1 MSSTASQSLINLL
14 LESGVPSTE
23 EAAELAV
30 NLNGGSWVSQVLD
43 SGKVDEQRF
52 LVAIGNFFRVPVTSI
67 DAKKIDRATLSVL
80 PSRFVFQHHILP
92 VEVKENSVVL
102 ATYDLFNS
110 IGRQL
115 ASQLLKKPVEWVL
128 VPRAQVLRAMKTLYG
143 IGAETFDEILKTNR
157 SFEVLQDTETAI
169 ELNDDDPEASVVKFV
184 NQIIREAIF
193 ERATDI
199 HVEPLENDLR
209 IRYRIDGILH
219 EVAVPP
225 QLRVLQ
231 SAIISRLKVMSHM
244 DIAERRLPQDGRMN
258 LQSNHQNIDV
268 RVSTIPTV
276 NGESISLR
284 LLSRSEQQFGFD
296 RLDLSEKQE
305 KIIRHLLAQ
314 PNGIILLTGPTGC
327 GKSTSLYCFLSSI
340 NSVQRRIITI
350 EEPVEYR
357 IPGVSQIDVKP
368 EIDLTFAKGLRHILR
383 QDPNVVMVGEIRDI
397 ETADIAIRAAMTGHL
412 VFSTLHTND
421 AVGGITRLLD
431 MDVEPFLLASVV
443 KSFIAQR
450 LVRTICPD
458 CVQLV
463 DYPREYLAEISFPVK
478 ELGTRFKRGAGCDQC
493 RQTGY
498 QGRAAIYE
506 ICLITEPLR
515 KLIMQKRD
523 GGELKQCAI
532 AEGMETLRQ
541 DGWRRVA
548 QGKTTIEE
556 VVRVTQTDEV
566 MAETT
571 EEAEPVVAAESVDA
585 IVANSSNVPS
595 PKAWRGYGRAA
606 GDGLPR
612 GKQPSKKSDVSHK
625 LTK

>member
-1 MSSTASQSLINLL
+1 MSPALSNSLIELL
-14 LESGVPSTE
+14 LASGVPTRD
-23 EAAELAV
+23 EAALLAQ
-30 NLNGGSWVSQVLD
+30 NLDGGSWTTQVLD

-52 LVAIGNFFRVPVTSI
+52 LNAIGQYFDVPVVAL
-67 DAKKIDRATLSVL
+67 DPKKIDRETLRVL

-92 VEVKENSVVL
+92 IEQRDNAVVL
-102 ATYDLFNS
+102 ATYDLFNAV
-110 IGRQL
+110 GRQL
-115 ASQLLKKPVEWVL
+115 ASQLVTKPIEWVL
-128 VPRAQVLRAMKTLYG
+128 VPRSHVLRAMKTVYG
-143 IGAETFDEILKTNR
+143 VGAETFDEILKTNR
-157 SFEVLQDTETAI
+157 SFESLQDTETALD
-169 ELNDDDPEASVVKFV
+169 LNSDDPEASVVKFV
-184 NQIIREAIF
+184 NQIIREAIL

-231 SAIISRLKVMSHM
+231 SAIISRLKVMAHM
-244 DIAERRLPQDGRMN
+244 DIAERRLPQDGRIQ
-258 LQSNHQNIDV
+258 LHSTGQDIDV

-284 LLSRSEQQFGFD
+284 LLSRDQQNEQFGFE
-296 RLDLSEKQE
+296 RLDLSEKQSQT
-305 KIIRHLLAQ
+305 IRWLLAQ
-314 PNGIILLTGPTGC
+314 PNGIVLVTGPTGS

-357 IPGVSQIDVKP
+357 LPGVSQIDVKP

-383 QDPNVVMVGEIRDI
+383 QDPNVVMVGEIRDV

-431 MDVEPFLLASVV
+431 MEVEPFLLSSVV
-443 KSFIAQR
+443 KAFLAQR

-458 CVQLV
+458 CPENVEYPA
-463 DYPREYLAEISFPVK
+463 DYLRDIQFPVH
-478 ELGTRFKRGAGCDQC
+478 ELGTAHRRGRGCDNC

-498 QGRAAIYE
+498 QGRCAIYE
-506 ICLITEPLR
+506 VCVITEPLR

-523 GGELKQCAI
+523 GGEMKQCAI
-532 AEGMETLRQ
+532 TEGMLTLRQ

-548 QGKTTIEE
+548 QGMTTIEE
-556 VVRVTQTDEV
+556 VVRVTQNDEV
-566 MAETT
+566 MSETDVA
-571 EEAEPVVAAESVDA
+571 AEPVVA
-585 IVANSSNVPS
+585 
-595 PKAWRGYGRAA
+595 
-606 GDGLPR
+606 
-612 GKQPSKKSDVSHK
+612 
-625 LTK
+625 

>member
-1 MSSTASQSLINLL
+1 MNPTASQSVIDLL
-14 LESGVPSTE
+14 LASGVPSRE
-23 EAAELAV
+23 EAAQLAQ
-30 NLNGGSWVSQVLD
+30 NLNGGSWTSQVLD

-52 LVAIGNFFRVPVTSI
+52 LSVIGNFFRVPVVSI
-67 DAKKIDRATLSVL
+67 DPKTIDRQALSIL

-92 VEVKENSVVL
+92 VEVKETSVVL

-110 IGRQL
+110 VGRQL
-115 ASQLLKKPVEWVL
+115 VSQLLKKPAEWVL
-128 VPRAQVLRAMKTLYG
+128 VPRAQLLRAMKTLYG
-143 IGAETFDEILKTNR
+143 VGAETFDEILKTNR
-157 SFEVLQDTETAI
+157 SFEIFQDAETSTDLTA
-169 ELNDDDPEASVVKFV
+169 DDPEASVVKFV
-184 NQIIREAIF
+184 NQIIREAII

-225 QLRVLQ
+225 QLRLLQ
-231 SAIISRLKVMSHM
+231 SAIISRLKVMAHM

-258 LQSNHQNIDV
+258 LHANNQEIDV

-284 LLSRSEQQFGFD
+284 LLSRSEQQFGFE
-296 RLDLSEKQE
+296 RLDLSKKQE
-305 KIIRHLLAQ
+305 RVIRHLLAL

-357 IPGVSQIDVKP
+357 LPGVSQIDVKP

-450 LVRTICPD
+450 LVRTICPE
-458 CVQLV
+458 CVEMV
-463 DYPREYLAEISFPVK
+463 EYPPEYLAEISFPS
-478 ELGTRFKRGAGCDQC
+478 ELGTKFRRGRGCDSC

-506 ICLITEPLR
+506 ICVVTEPLR

-548 QGKTTIEE
+548 QGRTTIEE

-571 EEAEPVVAAESVDA
+571 EEAEPVVAS
-585 IVANSSNVPS
+585 
-595 PKAWRGYGRAA
+595 
-606 GDGLPR
+606 
-612 GKQPSKKSDVSHK
+612 
-625 LTK
+625 

>member
-1 MSSTASQSLINLL
+1 MSAAPSQSLINLL
-14 LESGVPSTE
+14 LESGVASTE
-23 EAAELAV
+23 EAAGLAT

-52 LVAIGNFFRVPVTSI
+52 LAAIGKFFRVPIVSI
-67 DAKKIDRATLSVL
+67 DAKKIDRATLSIL
-80 PSRFVFQHHILP
+80 PSRFVFQHQILP
-92 VEVKENSVVL
+92 IESKENSVVL

-115 ASQLLKKPVEWVL
+115 AGQLLKKPAEWVL
-128 VPRAQVLRAMKTLYG
+128 VPRAQLLRAMKTLYG
-143 IGAETFDEILKTNR
+143 VGAETFDEILKTR
-157 SFEVLQDTETAI
+157 GSMDVLEDTETAI
-169 ELNDDDPEASVVKFV
+169 ELNADDPEASVVKFV
-184 NQIIREAIF
+184 NQIIREAIA

-258 LQSNHQNIDV
+258 LHASNVEIDV

-284 LLSRSEQQFGFD
+284 LLSRGEQHFNFE
-296 RLDLSEKQE
+296 RLDLGNRQE
-305 KIIRHLLAQ
+305 EIVRNLLTQ

-383 QDPNVVMVGEIRDI
+383 QDPNVVMVGEIRDV
-397 ETADIAIRAAMTGHL
+397 ETADISIRAAMTGHL

-458 CVQLV
+458 CAEEVA
-463 DYPREYLAEISFPVK
+463 YPRDYLAEISFPLK
-478 ELGTRFKRGAGCDQC
+478 ELGTRFQRGAGCDQC
-493 RQTGY
+493 RHTGY

-506 ICLITEPLR
+506 VCVITEPLR
-515 KLIMQKRD
+515 KLIMRRRD
-523 GGELKQCAI
+523 GSELKQCAI

-566 MAETT
+566 MAETAA
-571 EEAEPVVAAESVDA
+571 EAEPVVAA
-585 IVANSSNVPS
+585 
-595 PKAWRGYGRAA
+595 GAA
-606 GDGLPR
+606 
-612 GKQPSKKSDVSHK
+612 
-625 LTK
+625 

>member
-1 MSSTASQSLINLL
+1 MSPALSKSLIDILL
-14 LESGVPSTE
+14 ASGVETRE
-23 EAAELAV
+23 DAATLAS
-30 NLNGGSWVSQVLD
+30 NLNGGSWTADVLN
-43 SGKVDEQRF
+43 SGKVDEQKF
-52 LVAIGNFFRVPVTSI
+52 LNAIGQLFSVPVVSI
-67 DAKKIDRATLSVL
+67 DAKKIERATLLVL

-92 VEVKENSVVL
+92 IEIKEKAVVL

-110 IGRQL
+110 TGRQL
-115 ASQLLKKPVEWVL
+115 ASQLLDKPAEWVL
-128 VPRAQVLRAMKTLYG
+128 VPRAQILRAMKTLYG
-143 IGAETFDEILKTNR
+143 VGAETFDEILKTNR
-157 SFEVLQDTETAI
+157 SFEALQDIETSTD
-169 ELNDDDPEASVVKFV
+169 LNADDPDASVVKFV
-184 NQIIREAIF
+184 NQIIREAIH

-225 QLRVLQ
+225 QLRLLQ
-231 SAIISRLKVMSHM
+231 SAIISRLKVMAHM
-244 DIAERRLPQDGRMN
+244 DIAERRLPQDGRIN
-258 LQSNHQNIDV
+258 LESADQKIDV

-284 LLSRSEQQFGFD
+284 LLSRDQQQDFGFE
-296 RLDLSEKQE
+296 RLDLSPAHTRMMKS
-305 KIIRHLLAQ
+305 LLAQ
-314 PNGIILLTGPTGC
+314 PNGIILVTGPTGS

-357 IPGVSQIDVKP
+357 LPGVSQIDVKP

-383 QDPNVVMVGEIRDI
+383 QDPNVVMVGEIRDV

-421 AVGGITRLLD
+421 AVGGITRLID

-443 KSFIAQR
+443 KAFLAQR

-458 CVQLV
+458 CVETV
-463 DYPREYLAEISFPVK
+463 EYPKEYLEEISFPIEK
-478 ELGTRFKRGAGCDQC
+478 GTTFKRGAGCENC

-498 QGRAAIYE
+498 QGRLAIYE
-506 ICLITEPLR
+506 ICLVSEPLKR
-515 KLIMQKRD
+515 LIMKKAD

-532 AEGMETLRQ
+532 SQGMQTLRQ
-541 DGWRRVA
+541 DGWRRVVE
-548 QGKTTIEE
+548 GKTTIEE

-571 EEAEPVVAAESVDA
+571 
-585 IVANSSNVPS
+585 
-595 PKAWRGYGRAA
+595 G
-606 GDGLPR
+606 
-612 GKQPSKKSDVSHK
+612 
-625 LTK
+625 

>member
-1 MSSTASQSLINLL
+1 MNPAPSQSLINLL
-14 LESGVPSTE
+14 LESGVASTE
-23 EAAELAV
+23 EAAQLAT
-30 NLNGGSWVSQVLD
+30 NLNGGSWVNQVLD

-52 LVAIGNFFRVPVTSI
+52 LGAIGNFFRVPVVSI
-67 DAKKIDRATLSVL
+67 DAKNIDRSTLSIL

-92 VEVKENSVVL
+92 IEAKENSVVL

-115 ASQLLKKPVEWVL
+115 AGQLLKKPAEWVL
-128 VPRAQVLRAMKTLYG
+128 VPRAQLLRAMKTLYG
-143 IGAETFDEILKTNR
+143 VGAETFDEILKTRGSMDALEN
-157 SFEVLQDTETAI
+157 VDTAI
-169 ELNDDDPEASVVKFV
+169 ELNADDPEASVVKFV
-184 NQIIREAIF
+184 NQIIREAIA

-258 LQSNHQNIDV
+258 LLAGNQEIDV

-284 LLSRSEQQFGFD
+284 LLSRGGQQFGFD
-296 RLDLSEKQE
+296 RLDLSGKQE
-305 KIIRHLLAQ
+305 EIIRHLLAQ

-327 GKSTSLYCFLSSI
+327 GKSTSLYCFLSTI

-431 MDVEPFLLASVV
+431 MDVEPFLLSSVV
-443 KSFIAQR
+443 KAFIAQR
-450 LVRTICPD
+450 LVRTICPE
-458 CVQLV
+458 CAQLV
-463 DYPREYLAEISFPVK
+463 DYPREYLAEIGFPVK
-478 ELGTRFKRGAGCDQC
+478 ERGTQFQRGAGCDQC
-493 RQTGY
+493 RHTGY

-506 ICLITEPLR
+506 ICSITEPLR

-532 AEGMETLRQ
+532 SEGMETLRQ
-541 DGWRRVA
+541 DGWRRVV
-548 QGKTTIEE
+548 QGRTTIEE

-571 EEAEPVVAAESVDA
+571 VEAEPVVAGE
-585 IVANSSNVPS
+585 
-595 PKAWRGYGRAA
+595 AA
-606 GDGLPR
+606 
-612 GKQPSKKSDVSHK
+612 
-625 LTK
+625 

>member
-1 MSSTASQSLINLL
+1 MNTAPSQSLINLL
-14 LESGVPSTE
+14 LESGVTSTE
-23 EAAELAV
+23 DAAQLAT

-52 LVAIGNFFRVPVTSI
+52 LGAIGNFFRVPVVSI
-67 DAKKIDRATLSVL
+67 DAKNVDRATLAML

-92 VEVKENSVVL
+92 IESKENSVVL

-115 ASQLLKKPVEWVL
+115 AGQLLKKPAEWVL
-128 VPRAQVLRAMKTLYG
+128 VPRAQLLRAMKTLYG
-143 IGAETFDEILKTNR
+143 VGAETFDEILKTR
-157 SFEVLQDTETAI
+157 GSLDVLEDAETAI
-169 ELNDDDPEASVVKFV
+169 ELNADDPEASVVKFV
-184 NQIIREAIF
+184 NQIIREAIM

-258 LQSNHQNIDV
+258 LLAGNQEIDV

-284 LLSRSEQQFGFD
+284 LLSRGEQRFGFD
-296 RLDLSEKQE
+296 RLDLSDKQE

-383 QDPNVVMVGEIRDI
+383 QDPNVVMVGEIRDV

-443 KSFIAQR
+443 KAFIAQR
-450 LVRTICPD
+450 LVRTICRD
-458 CVQLV
+458 CAGLV
-463 DYPREYLAEISFPVK
+463 DYPKEYLAEIGFPVK
-478 ELGTRFKRGAGCDQC
+478 EHGTQFQRGAGCDQC

-506 ICLITEPLR
+506 ICVITEPLR

-532 AEGMETLRQ
+532 AEGMETLRH
-541 DGWRRVA
+541 DGWRRVV
-548 QGKTTIEE
+548 QGRTTIEE

-571 EEAEPVVAAESVDA
+571 VEAEPVVAGQAVETAE
-585 IVANSSNVPS
+585 I
-595 PKAWRGYGRAA
+595 R
-606 GDGLPR
+606 
-612 GKQPSKKSDVSHK
+612 
-625 LTK
+625 

>member
-1 MSSTASQSLINLL
+1 
-14 LESGVPSTE
+14 
-23 EAAELAV
+23 
-30 NLNGGSWVSQVLD
+30 
-43 SGKVDEQRF
+43 
-52 LVAIGNFFRVPVTSI
+52 
-67 DAKKIDRATLSVL
+67 
-80 PSRFVFQHHILP
+80 
-92 VEVKENSVVL
+92 
-102 ATYDLFNS
+102 
-110 IGRQL
+110 
-115 ASQLLKKPVEWVL
+115 
-128 VPRAQVLRAMKTLYG
+128 
-143 IGAETFDEILKTNR
+143 
-157 SFEVLQDTETAI
+157 
-169 ELNDDDPEASVVKFV
+169 V
-184 NQIIREAIF
+184 NQVIREAIV

-225 QLRVLQ
+225 QLRLLQ
-231 SAIISRLKVMSHM
+231 SAILSRLKVMAHM
-244 DIAERRLPQDGRMN
+244 DIAERRLPQDGRIN
-258 LQSNHQNIDV
+258 LQAHDQNIDV

-284 LLSRSEQQFGFD
+284 LLSRTETQNFGFD
-296 RLDLSEKQE
+296 RLDMSAKQGQVV
-305 KIIRHLLAQ
+305 RALLAQ

-357 IPGVSQIDVKP
+357 LPGVSQIDVKP

-383 QDPNVVMVGEIRDI
+383 QDPNVVMVGEIRDV
-397 ETADIAIRAAMTGHL
+397 ETADISIRAAMTGHL

-431 MDVEPFLLASVV
+431 MDVEPFLLSSVV
-443 KSFIAQR
+443 KAFIAQR
-450 LVRTICPD
+450 LVRTICPH
-458 CVQLV
+458 CVRMY
-463 DYPREYLAEISFPVK
+463 DYPREYLAEIGVPAEMGTNFP
-478 ELGTRFKRGAGCDQC
+478 RGEGCDSC

-498 QGRAAIYE
+498 QGRLAIYE
-506 ICLITEPLR
+506 ICVVNEPLK

-532 AEGMETLRQ
+532 TNGMETLRQ

-566 MAETT
+566 MAET
-571 EEAEPVVAAESVDA
+571 ELQSAPALMAEPPMVLS
-585 IVANSSNVPS
+585 
-595 PKAWRGYGRAA
+595 
-606 GDGLPR
+606 
-612 GKQPSKKSDVSHK
+612 
-625 LTK
+625 

>member
-1 MSSTASQSLINLL
+1 MNQALSNSLIDLL
-14 LESGVPSTE
+14 LASGVPSRD
-23 EAAELAV
+23 EAVALAT
-30 NLNGGSWVSQVLD
+30 NLNGGSWTAQVLD

-52 LVAIGNFFRVPVTSI
+52 LEAIGNFFQVPVMSI
-67 DAKKIDRATLSVL
+67 DTKRIERTTLSLL

-92 VEVKENSVVL
+92 IETRDKAVVL

-110 IGRQL
+110 VGRQL
-115 ASQLLKKPVEWVL
+115 ASQLLKRPTEWVL
-128 VPRAQVLRAMKTLYG
+128 VPRAQILRAMKTVYG
-143 IGAETFDEILKTNR
+143 VGAETFDEILKTNR
-157 SFEVLQDTETAI
+157 SFEGVQDIETATD
-169 ELNDDDPEASVVKFV
+169 LDANDPEASVVKFV
-184 NQIIREAIF
+184 NQIIREAIL

-225 QLRVLQ
+225 QLRLLQ
-231 SAIISRLKVMSHM
+231 SAIISRLKVMAHM
-244 DIAERRLPQDGRMN
+244 DIAERRLPQDGRIN
-258 LQSNHQNIDV
+258 LQAHDQNIDV

-284 LLSRSEQQFGFD
+284 LLSRTEQHFGFD
-296 RLDLSEKQE
+296 RLDMSDKQTHV
-305 KIIRHLLAQ
+305 IRTLLAQ

-357 IPGVSQIDVKP
+357 LPGVSQIDVKP

-383 QDPNVVMVGEIRDI
+383 QDPNVVMVGEIRDV
-397 ETADIAIRAAMTGHL
+397 ETADISIRAAMTGHL

-431 MDVEPFLLASVV
+431 MDVEPFLLSSVV
-443 KSFIAQR
+443 KAFIAQR
-450 LVRTICPD
+450 LVRTICPH
-458 CVQLV
+458 CVRMYE
-463 DYPREYLAEISFPVK
+463 YPREYLAEIGVPA
-478 ELGTRFKRGAGCDQC
+478 ELGAQFRRGEGCDSC

-498 QGRAAIYE
+498 QGRLAIYE
-506 ICLITEPLR
+506 ICVVTEPLK

-532 AEGMETLRQ
+532 TNGMETLRH

-566 MAETT
+566 MAET
-571 EEAEPVVAAESVDA
+571 ELQSGPALMAEAPVVLS
-585 IVANSSNVPS
+585 
-595 PKAWRGYGRAA
+595 
-606 GDGLPR
+606 
-612 GKQPSKKSDVSHK
+612 
-625 LTK
+625 

>member
-1 MSSTASQSLINLL
+1 MSSPANQSLINLL
-14 LESGVPSTE
+14 LEGGVGSRE
-23 EAAELAV
+23 EAAELAQ
-30 NLNGGSWVSQVLD
+30 NLNGGSWTTQVLD
-43 SGKVDEQRF
+43 SGKIDETRF
-52 LVAIGNFFRVPVTSI
+52 LTALGKFFRVPVRNIES
-67 DAKKIDRATLSVL
+67 KEIDRSTLSIL

-92 VEVKENSVVL
+92 LEEMEKTVVL

-110 IGRQL
+110 VGRQL
-115 ASQLLKKPVEWVL
+115 AGQLLKKTPEWVL
-128 VPRAQVLRAMKTLYG
+128 APRVQVLRAMKALYG
-143 IGAETFDEILKTNR
+143 VGAETFDEIIKTNR
-157 SFEVLQDTETAI
+157 AFEVLQDTEESTD
-169 ELNDDDPEASVVKFV
+169 LNADDPEASVVKFV
-184 NQIIREAIF
+184 NQIIREAIV

-231 SAIISRLKVMSHM
+231 SAIISRLKVMAHM
-244 DIAERRLPQDGRMN
+244 DIAERRLPQDGRIQ
-258 LQSNHQNIDV
+258 LRASHHDIDV

-284 LLSRSEQQFGFD
+284 LLSRDEESGFGFE
-296 RLDLSEKQE
+296 RLDLSENQAHA
-305 KIIRHLLAQ
+305 IRALLAQ
-314 PNGIILLTGPTGC
+314 PNGIVLVTGPTGS

-357 IPGVSQIDVKP
+357 LPGVSQIDVKP

-383 QDPNVVMVGEIRDI
+383 QDPNVVMVGEIRDV

-431 MDVEPFLLASVV
+431 MEVEPFLLASVV
-443 KSFIAQR
+443 KAFLAQR
-450 LVRTICPD
+450 LVRTICPE
-458 CVQLV
+458 CAQPV
-463 DYPREYLAEISFPVK
+463 DYPVEYLAEIAFPVDQ
-478 ELGTRFKRGAGCDQC
+478 LGTSHKRGVGCDQC

-506 ICLITEPLR
+506 ICVITEPLR
-515 KLIMQKRD
+515 RMIMQKRD

-541 DGWRRVA
+541 DGWRRVS

-556 VVRVTQTDEV
+556 VVRVTQSDEV

-571 EEAEPVVAAESVDA
+571 VEAAPAV
-585 IVANSSNVPS
+585 
-595 PKAWRGYGRAA
+595 A
-606 GDGLPR
+606 GDGGR
-612 GKQPSKKSDVSHK
+612 A
-625 LTK
+625 

>member
-1 MSSTASQSLINLL
+1 MNPTASQSVVDLL
-14 LESGVPSTE
+14 LASGVESRE
-23 EAAELAV
+23 EAAKLAQ
-30 NLNGGSWVSQVLD
+30 NLNGGSWTAQVLD
-43 SGKVDEQRF
+43 SGKVDEQKF
-52 LVAIGNFFRVPVTSI
+52 LTVIGNFFRVPVVSLDPKT
-67 DAKKIDRATLSVL
+67 IDRETLSLL

-92 VEVKENSVVL
+92 IEVKESSVVL

-110 IGRQL
+110 LGRQL
-115 ASQLLKKPVEWVL
+115 AGQLLKKPAEWVL
-128 VPRAQVLRAMKTLYG
+128 VPRAQLLRAMKSLYG
-143 IGAETFDEILKTNR
+143 VGAETFDEILKSKR
-157 SFEVLQDTETAI
+157 DFEILQEGETATDI
-169 ELNDDDPEASVVKFV
+169 SADDPEASVVKFV
-184 NQIIREAIF
+184 NQIIREAIV

-199 HVEPLENDLR
+199 HVEPLENDIR

-225 QLRVLQ
+225 QLRLLH
-231 SAIISRLKVMSHM
+231 SAIISRLKVMSQM

-258 LQSNHQNIDV
+258 LQSNNQEIDV

-284 LLSRSEQQFGFD
+284 LLSRGGQHFGFE
-296 RLDLSEKQE
+296 RLDLGKKQE
-305 KIIRHLLAQ
+305 KSIRHLLTQ

-327 GKSTSLYCFLSSI
+327 GKSTSLYCFLSTI

-350 EEPVEYR
+350 EEPVEYKL
-357 IPGVSQIDVKP
+357 PGVLQMDVKP
-368 EIDLTFAKGLRHILR
+368 EINFTFARGLRHILR
-383 QDPNVVMVGEIRDI
+383 QDPNVVMVGESRDV

-431 MDVEPFLLASVV
+431 MEVEPFLLASVV
-443 KSFIAQR
+443 KAFLAQR

-458 CVQLV
+458 CAQAVA
-463 DYPREYLAEISFPVK
+463 YPADYLAEIAFPVE
-478 ELGTRFKRGAGCDQC
+478 ELGTRHNRGAGCDNC

-498 QGRAAIYE
+498 QGRCAIYE
-506 ICLITEPLR
+506 VCVITEPLR

-523 GGELKQCAI
+523 GSELKQCAI
-532 AEGMETLRQ
+532 AEGMETLRH

-566 MAETT
+566 MGETDIT
-571 EEAEPVVAAESVDA
+571 AEPVVA
-585 IVANSSNVPS
+585 
-595 PKAWRGYGRAA
+595 R
-606 GDGLPR
+606 
-612 GKQPSKKSDVSHK
+612 
-625 LTK
+625 